1 MDYKQKH
8 LFNKADNVSLIEEI
22 ARLSPKIQGGHFNEL
37 LGNSSNLLPH
47 WKTFFEHLDS
57 SALADLDQR
66 VLDLNQQI
74 RDNGIS
80 YNVYADE
87 NGPQRPWSIDLFPLI
102 IDPNTWQ
109 EIESG
114 ILQRARLLEAI
125 ISDTYGQ
132 QTLLKEG
139 LIPPALIQGHPG
151 YLRAMQGLSLKS
163 SKYLHIIAFD
173 LARDQ
178 NGKWSVL
185 SQRTQAPSG
194 LGYLLEN
201 RNLIARQFPKAYEQM
216 QITPLT
222 KAYRNLIDSLK
233 LESSAGLNAHIA
245 LLTPGTYNET
255 YFEHAYL
262 ARYLGLTLVEG
273 GDLTV
278 RDRHLFLK
286 TVRGLEPI
294 HILLKRLDDEFLDP
308 LELRA
313 DSTLGIPGLLQAI
326 RAGNVILANAPGSGF
341 LESPA
346 LLGFLPAISER
357 LLNEKIALPAMD
369 TWWCGEKAALNA
381 AIPNLKNTV
390 IKPTYPRG
398 TGHNEHESVLGI
410 NLSPSQLDEW
420 LRRISIQP
428 EEHTVQTFIPLAQM
442 PTWTKNLSSNG
453 LPSIASR
460 SYMLRVFALSN
471 GVNSWQILPGGLAR
485 IAFDELGIASM
496 QSGGSS
502 ADVWVQTNR
511 NQQKLEPLLVS
522 QNTYPAPILR
532 KRLVT
537 SRAAENL
544 YWFGRYTE
552 RSENTLRLAQF
563 YLSNIN
569 SESNFSIPL
578 WYWLEELCKQY
589 GLVPNGVPGN
599 FDQGDIRHRVF
610 ERTLINSLNHHENT
624 TSIGFNLLAMKR
636 TASNVRERL
645 AQEQWS
651 TINQSIEEFEKN
663 CQKATTYKDFSSS
676 LVIDALKDVS
686 TALAAIT
693 GAQTDRMTRDDG
705 WQLLMIGRHIER
717 LLFFT
722 NILDSAFTNGL
733 LNNLDIDYSGF
744 TALLYLF
751 DSTITFHAQH
761 QQSREIAPLVSL
773 LVLDEENPR
782 SLARVTKSLR
792 SRLSKLAGTPRGHPD
807 QLSNRVPN
815 LQSYDLQELSVANQ
829 IGQFSELK
837 NCLNDCSLAT
847 LHVADEISA
856 KYFNLIY
863 ANEYSVQT

>member
-1 MDYKQKH
+1 VDYQQKH
-8 LFNKADNVSLIEEI
+8 LFNKFDNASLVEEI
-22 ARLSPKIQGGHFNEL
+22 ARLSLKFRGSHYNEL
-37 LGNSSNLLPH
+37 LGNSPNLLPH
-47 WKTFFEHLDS
+47 WKTFFEQLGS
-57 SALADLDQR
+57 SALNDLDQR
-66 VLDLNQQI
+66 MLDLNQKI

-114 ILQRARLLEAI
+114 ILQRSRLLEAI

-139 LIPPALIQGHPG
+139 LIPPSLIQGHPG
-151 YLRAMQGLSLKS
+151 YLREMQGISLKS

-173 LARDQ
+173 LARAP

-185 SQRTQAPSG
+185 SQGTQAPSG

-216 QITPLT
+216 QIAPLMNV
-222 KAYRNLIDSLK
+222 YRNLIDSLK
-233 LESSAGLNAHIA
+233 LESSAGFNAHIA
-245 LLTPGTYNET
+245 LLTPGPYNET

-278 RDRHLFLK
+278 RNRHLFLK
-286 TVRGLEPI
+286 TVRGLELV

-313 DSTLGIPGLLQAI
+313 DSTLGIPGLLQVI

-381 AIPNLKNTV
+381 AIPNLKNTA

-398 TGHNEHESVLGI
+398 TGHQEFESSLGV
-410 NLSPSQLDEW
+410 NLSQAQLDEW
-420 LRRISIQP
+420 AMRIAIQP
-428 EEHTVQTFIPLAQM
+428 EEHTIQTFIPLAQT
-442 PTWTKNLSSNG
+442 PTWTKNLYSNISS
-453 LPSIASR
+453 IESR

-471 GVNSWQILPGGLAR
+471 GANSWQILPGGLAR
-485 IAFDELGIASM
+485 IAFDELGITSM
-496 QSGGSS
+496 QRGGSS

-511 NQQKLEPLLVS
+511 NQPNLEPLLTV
-522 QNTYPAPILR
+522 QNTNSAPILR

-563 YLSNIN
+563 YLTNIN
-569 SESNFSIPL
+569 SESNFSISL
-578 WYWLEELCKQY
+578 WCWLEELCKQY

-610 ERTLINSLNHHENT
+610 ERTLISSLNHHENT
-624 TSIGFNLLAMKR
+624 TSIGYNLLAMKR

-651 TINQSIEEFEKN
+651 TINQSIKEFEKN
-663 CQKATTYKDFSSS
+663 CQKVTIQNDFSGT
-676 LVIDALKDVS
+676 LVLDALKDVS
-686 TALAAIT
+686 IALAAIT

-722 NILDSAFTNGL
+722 NILNSTFTNGL
-733 LNNLDIDYSGF
+733 LNNLAIDYSGF
-744 TALLYLF
+744 TALLNLF

-761 QQSREIAPLVSL
+761 QQSREIAPLISL
-773 LVLDEENPR
+773 LVFDDENPR
-782 SLARVTKSLR
+782 SLARVTKALR
-792 SRLSKLAGTPRGHPD
+792 SRLSKLAGATRGHPD

-815 LQSYDLQELSVANQ
+815 LQSYNLQVLSVANQ
-829 IGQFSELK
+829 IGQFPELK
-837 NCLNDCSLAT
+837 KCLDDCSLAT
-847 LHVADEISA
+847 LNVADEIST
-856 KYFNLIY
+856 KYFNLVY
-863 ANEYSVQT
+863 SNKYSVQT